1 MHLVSSSNIQNSKKH
16 LLITLHGIRTPG
28 NWQENLRKTI
38 NEQTNEV
45 DYIAIQYGFFNF
57 FTFFIPFLRLVT
69 LRTIRDNLDKVF
81 RENINKDI
89 HIIAHSFG
97 TYLIIKYLAKKN
109 LSKKIK
115 TIILAG
121 SVLPTNYL
129 NKIDISK
136 NVERIINDC
145 GSKDYV
151 LWFTKMLILGLSDAG
166 RSGFSTKNNNTIKNR
181 FFKGGH
187 SLYLNVNFFKQHWIP
202 HLFSDKKVDTHIT
215 HTSNSRFSLMEI
227 ISSIFYRLKYVSY
240 IFLFLM
246 LSGSIG

>member
-1 MHLVSSSNIQNSKKH
+1 MFTGQYLMHLVSSSNIQNSKKH

-109 LSKKIK
+109 LSK
-115 TIILAG
+115 
-121 SVLPTNYL
+121 
-129 NKIDISK
+129 
-136 NVERIINDC
+136 
-145 GSKDYV
+145 
-151 LWFTKMLILGLSDAG
+151 
-166 RSGFSTKNNNTIKNR
+166 
-181 FFKGGH
+181 
-187 SLYLNVNFFKQHWIP
+187 
-202 HLFSDKKVDTHIT
+202 
-215 HTSNSRFSLMEI
+215 
-227 ISSIFYRLKYVSY
+227 
-240 IFLFLM
+240 
-246 LSGSIG
+246 